1 VFSGMARAIVH
12 NSDYP
17 SPDAAREAID
27 RYFAERNEHFRQNP
41 RRAGKKIWR
50 KERVPSEFSENNNC
64 KDPEY

>member
-1 VFSGMARAIVH
+1 MARAIVH

-27 RYFAERNEHFRQNP
+27 RCFAERNEHFRQNP